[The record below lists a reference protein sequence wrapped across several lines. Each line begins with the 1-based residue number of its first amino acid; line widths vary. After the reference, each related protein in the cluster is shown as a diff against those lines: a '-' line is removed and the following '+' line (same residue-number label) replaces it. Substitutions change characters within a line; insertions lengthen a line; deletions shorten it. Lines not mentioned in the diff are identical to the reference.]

1 MWCGPDEETDD
12 KLSTVYIP
20 HTQEGQA
27 AATSEGAATFT
38 SSSPPYLPANTWGMG
53 AGMGSG
59 CIEGAVRQQSPV
71 TASGACAAGMD
82 IVHDGGQPPAETH
95 DRLLLA
101 AAVGA
106 PETAATAM
114 QTEPQSHTIPCVT
127 GGDTPETSATVTTP
141 TRVGQSAPTPPA
153 SNKQRRRQ
161 KRAEAIKA
169 NALAGGLGGGVS
181 QSESSD
187 DEEGQSKDAYL
198 CTIAL
203 LRHQQTPGENPGP
216 SPRRGTAFCAQ
227 SC

>member
-1 MWCGPDEETDD
+1 MPTFASTAPPS
-12 KLSTVYIP
+12 LS
-20 HTQEGQA
+20 
-27 AATSEGAATFT
+27 AT
-38 SSSPPYLPANTWGMG
+38 TWGMG
-53 AGMGSG
+53 ARMGGEWS
-59 CIEGAVRQQSPV
+59 ERTVRQQSPV

-82 IVHDGGQPPAETH
+82 IVHDGGQLPAKTH

-114 QTEPQSHTIPCVT
+114 QTEPQSHTMPFVT

-141 TRVGQSAPTPPA
+141 TRVGQSAPTPPP

-203 LRHQQTPGENPGP
+203 PRHQQTPGKNLGP
-216 SPRRGTAFCAQ
+216 SPRRAVTLAAILRSTSRTGEEGAADHPACP
-227 SC
+227 SVLYGEGK